1 MLFNISKGR
10 DGCGVGGEG
19 LPDAWTDKVMAEVS
33 SGKQAQSFK
42 IIFSLKQNI
51 LSMGKSQLALKIF
64 TIRNSPV

>member
-1 MLFNISKGR
+1 
-10 DGCGVGGEG
+10 
-19 LPDAWTDKVMAEVS
+19 MAEVS

-42 IIFSLKQNI
+42 IIFSQKQNI